1 MKRILSGDSN
11 MGHQKRK
18 PDPLA
23 EDTKEKEGAFPKTTS
38 CLMIF
43 GGTTTYD

>member
-1 MKRILSGDSN
+1 MKRFLSRDSN
-11 MGHQKRK
+11 RGHQKRK

-43 GGTTTYD
+43 GGTAAYD